1 MTLSTQP
8 FSSLRTSSRN
18 LSTSRQQ
25 SSGRRSFSRRHRTT
39 SPRASSTEAGTSRT
53 SLRLSTV
60 RRSRSTSLFTAC
72 RETAFSLSSSVVSD
86 ATLDRRDPSR
96 ASDSAESLRSSAATR
111 FWIWDSRRALRVAS
125 FFAGGRELSAGSGLG
140 YRRLSSSL
148 RGGLTSGLDCSDST
162 MSWDTLAG
170 EDLREP
176 RPSVNF
182 AHSAERISPDCL
194 AYPFQTCVGPEPD
207 SFDELAP
214 ILSARQWP
222 QAGRQ
227 VSKESLCRR
236 RRKYAQARLI
246 SRAACRR
253 EYRVSRSSFSRPGR
267 RVTGGAWQ
275 A

>member
-1 MTLSTQP
+1 MMQSPYHTHTPPTSSIPPANSPTRPHPHEMTLSTQP

-39 SPRASSTEAGTSRT
+39 SPRASSTETGTSRT

-111 FWIWDSRRALRVAS
+111 FWIWDSRRVLRVAS
-125 FFAGGRELSAGSGLG
+125 FFAGGRELSAGSGLD
-140 YRRLSSSL
+140 YSRLSSSL
-148 RGGLTSGLDCSDST
+148 REGLTSGLDCSDST

-176 RPSVNF
+176 RPVSQFCAKCRTGFPGLFGIPLPHVRRPGAGLF
-182 AHSAERISPDCL
+182 RRVGAHLVCSSM
-194 AYPFQTCVGPEPD
+194 
-207 SFDELAP
+207 AP
-214 ILSARQWP
+214 GR
-222 QAGRQ
+222 QAGKQ
-227 VSKESLCRR
+227 TKSL
-236 RRKYAQARLI
+236 
-246 SRAACRR
+246 S
-253 EYRVSRSSFSRPGR
+253 
-267 RVTGGAWQ
+267 TT
-275 A
+275 